1 MKKFLVYVSSG
12 LILLGS
18 AAFFGSGCGGAGTP
32 PASIPAPV
40 TQLMTISEPGPTGAV
55 QIIGAPGAAQP
66 NATVQA
72 RNVNQLGPFTWLKE
86 LLLRSAHA
94 QTFETETVADAQG
107 AFSILIDGASGDQI
121 DIRQELNG
129 EFSAAVSLTVP

>member
-1 MKKFLVYVSSG
+1 MKKFLLYACSG
-12 LILLGS
+12 LILLGG
-18 AAFFGSGCGGAGTP
+18 AVFFGGACGGAGTP

-40 TQLMTISEPGPTGAV
+40 TQLMTITEPGPTGAV
-55 QIIGAPGAAQP
+55 QITGAPGAAQP

-94 QTFETETVADAQG
+94 QTFETETIADAQG
-107 AFSILIDGASGDQI
+107 AFNLLIDGASGDRI

-129 EFSAAVSLTVP
+129 EFSNAVSLTVP